1 MGRILI
7 TAVNMFS
14 EIIIMLLLGRAIFSW
29 FARNPYSTVG
39 KIYRFLI
46 DITEPIVAPCRN
58 LLARLNFNT
67 GMLDFSVFIA
77 FFAVEI
83 VTKIIIT
90 LLIIIF

>member
-14 EIIIMLLLGRAIFSW
+14 QVIVLFLFGRAMFSW
-29 FARNPYSTVG
+29 FARNPYSASG
-39 KIYRFLI
+39 RIYRFLI

-58 LLARLNFNT
+58 LLAKFNFNT

-83 VTKIIIT
+83 ARKLIIT
-90 LLIIIF
+90 LLLIIF